1 MAHGSDKSEAGK
13 HGQFQRLS
21 AQELQDLRDEMGE
34 AGRWMKAQLKKKR
47 RGLVNPEKTR

>member
-1 MAHGSDKSEAGK
+1 MAHGWGKPEAGK

-21 AQELQDLRDEMGE
+21 AQELQDLRDEMRV
-34 AGRWMKAQLKKKR
+34 AGHWMKAQLRKKR